1 MRYLGIDYGS
11 RNLGLAL
18 SDPLGSFAFPLEV
31 MPNDSHVLE
40 NIAHVIEEKKVGA
53 VVIGDTRSDGGVANT
68 LTERCERFA
77 KLIESRAKIPVHLT
91 REAWSSFEAAR
102 FAPDQ
107 KKRDDAA
114 AAIILQRYLDAKP
127 KSE

>member
-11 RNLGLAL
+11 RHVGLAL
-18 SDPLGSFAFPLEV
+18 SDARGQFAFPLEV
-31 MPNDSHVLE
+31 IPNDSHLLE
-40 NIAHVIEEKKVGA
+40 NVTHVIEEKKVVA
-53 VVIGDTRSDGGVANT
+53 IVLGDTKADSGVANA

-77 KLIESRAKIPVHLT
+77 AQLGSRTKLPVSFT

-102 FAPDQ
+102 YAPDD

-114 AAIILQRYLDAKP
+114 AAIILQRFLDAQRKP
-127 KSE
+127 E

>member
-18 SDPLGSFAFPLEV
+18 SDPGGQFAFPLEIL
-31 MPNDSHVLE
+31 PNDSHILE
-40 NIAHVIEEKKVGA
+40 NIAHVIEEKKVGT
-53 VVIGDTRSDGGVANT
+53 VVIGDTRSDGGAANQ
-68 LTERCERFA
+68 LTESCERFA
-77 KLIESRAKIPVHLT
+77 KLVEARTKLPVHLV

-114 AAIILQRYLDAKP
+114 AAIILQRYLDSKVVH
-127 KSE
+127 